1 MDAAAAA
8 AAAIAAPPPEPTPA
22 APAEPPPVEPIDPA
36 ILDTL
41 AASRGEKPP
50 DNGSELLVGAGIALG
65 LFLLAVAVRAFY
77 HRSSRYMP
85 A

>member
-8 AAAIAAPPPEPTPA
+8 AAPPPEPTPA

-41 AASRGEKPP
+41 AAARGEKPP
-50 DNGSELLVGAGIALG
+50 DNGSGLLVGAGIALG